1 MEKIVFFEPT
11 EHATPRTIW
20 KIKRFGSKGWKII
33 MKKDSIAC
41 LKDNAAGTLL
51 VSVDVPVNYFQPW
64 RGWIP
69 TKEIKLI
76 GEVKK

>member
-1 MEKIVFFEPT
+1 
-11 EHATPRTIW
+11 
-20 KIKRFGSKGWKII
+20 